1 MEYVSFVG
9 VIRFSLNLPIVHI
22 QVHGV
27 PGGAGA
33 PEEGTVPRH
42 CRLPLQAQDHEGA
55 HLHVQVR
62 SYPILVRIRINWP
75 DPDPI
80 RIRPLVFKENCHQK
94 GKEAEG
100 HKHWSTKPC
109 CFVSSSLKVTSK

>member
-1 MEYVSFVG
+1 MSRSG
-9 VIRFSLNLPIVHI
+9 PTLSLSGSALI
-22 QVHGV
+22 G
-27 PGGAGA
+27 
-33 PEEGTVPRH
+33 R
-42 CRLPLQAQDHEGA
+42 
-55 HLHVQVR
+55 
-62 SYPILVRIRINWP
+62 IL
-75 DPDPI
+75 I